1 MALTETAN
9 GRIAG
14 HGADGGETMR
24 HQGGARAHARAGGR
38 GFAAGVAA
46 ANHDYVVYFH
56 AKASN
61 ARLVAEAWDR
71 VKNQLFSAV
80 VSRETCH
87 KR

>member
-1 MALTETAN
+1 
-9 GRIAG
+9 
-14 HGADGGETMR
+14 MR
-24 HQGGARAHARAGGR
+24 HQGGARAHAGASGR

-46 ANHDYVVYFH
+46 ANHDYVECFH

-71 VKNQLFSAV
+71 VKNQLFSAD
-80 VSRETCH
+80 VSRETCR